1 MHHIQTNSMAT
12 RLDHIDVKTLI
23 LCKICISGKHH
34 EEKFPLEEGTRAIEL
49 LGLIHID
56 IYGTLQIVTQSG

>member
-1 MHHIQTNSMAT
+1 MS
-12 RLDHIDVKTLI
+12 KTLI

-34 EEKFPLEEGTRAIEL
+34 EEKFPLEGGIRAIEL

-56 IYGTLQIVTQSG
+56 ICGTLQIVTQSG